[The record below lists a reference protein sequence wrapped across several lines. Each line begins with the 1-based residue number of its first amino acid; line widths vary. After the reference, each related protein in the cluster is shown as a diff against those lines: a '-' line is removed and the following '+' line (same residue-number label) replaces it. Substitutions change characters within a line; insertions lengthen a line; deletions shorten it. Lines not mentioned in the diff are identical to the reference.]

1 MRPKQLSMAANIEA
15 QFFYFLGGGCI
26 VIGLIR
32 STIFRLCALSVA
44 ITFPFTLP
52 DDVINKCGPL
62 KVIIVSCRD
71 GIG

>member
-15 QFFYFLGGGCI
+15 QFFFSWGGGLI

-32 STIFRLCALSVA
+32 STICRLCALSVV

-52 DDVINKCGPL
+52 DDVINKC
-62 KVIIVSCRD
+62 
-71 GIG
+71 